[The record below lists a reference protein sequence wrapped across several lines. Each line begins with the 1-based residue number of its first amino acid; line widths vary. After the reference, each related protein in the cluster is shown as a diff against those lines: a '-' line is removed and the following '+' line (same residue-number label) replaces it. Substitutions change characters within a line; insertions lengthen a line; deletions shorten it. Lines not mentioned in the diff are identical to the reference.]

1 VPTNPVSKLGFV
13 ELAGCKGQD
22 KRNDRFLGG
31 FNAEAVQ
38 PEEEIHG
45 LEGNALVPINK
56 WMVLGK
62 AKAIGRG
69 ERGEVLVSA
78 VVELVLG
85 TF

>member
-1 VPTNPVSKLGFV
+1 VPADPISKLGFI

-45 LEGNALVPINK
+45 LERDAFVPVNER
-56 WMVLGK
+56 MVVGET
-62 AKAIGRG
+62 KAISRS
-69 ERGEVLVSA
+69 ERSEVRVRT

-85 TF
+85 TL